1 MTELI
6 KKDVPFVWGEEHEN
20 SFQALKLMFSSAPL
34 LQLPKFYKVIVI
46 ECDASGVGIGGLF
59 MQEGKPLDFFN
70 EKQKGATIKYSTND
84 KEFYALVRVL
94 AHWKNYLWHRSL

>member
-1 MTELI
+1 MLSSTPLI
-6 KKDVPFVWGEEHEN
+6 K
-20 SFQALKLMFSSAPL
+20 
-34 LQLPKFYKVIVI
+34 LPNFDKAFEI

-70 EKQKGATIKYSTND
+70 EKKKGATIKYSTDD
-84 KEFYALVRVL
+84 KELYALVRVL